1 LARKLLE
8 RLEKDFGGSA
18 DYWLQVEL
26 AAYGS
31 DDIEGMLVAAEKA
44 YALAPNN
51 PIVVNNYAAALI
63 IMRQR
68 PAEAVKLTLSK
79 FSMNPG
85 DVGSRLNHALAL
97 LQNERAN
104 EAQAAL
110 AVVNPDELEGLYH
123 TVYCLAQYELQVL
136 KGDPAKAR
144 DYARQIQRRFLKPPQ
159 VRWLDESL
167 KKLNP

>member
-1 LARKLLE
+1 
-8 RLEKDFGGSA
+8 
-18 DYWLQVEL
+18 
-26 AAYGS
+26 
-31 DDIEGMLVAAEKA
+31 
-44 YALAPNN
+44 
-51 PIVVNNYAAALI
+51 
-63 IMRQR
+63 
-68 PAEAVKLTLSK
+68 
-79 FSMNPG
+79 MNPG